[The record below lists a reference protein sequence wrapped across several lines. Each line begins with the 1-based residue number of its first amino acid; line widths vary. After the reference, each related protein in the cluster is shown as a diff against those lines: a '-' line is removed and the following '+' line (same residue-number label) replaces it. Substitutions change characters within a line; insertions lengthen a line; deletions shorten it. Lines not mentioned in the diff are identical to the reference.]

1 MNDWSFKHSH
11 HPNLVNTCVRDF
23 QFHFSAFHPLYPPQ
37 KSLFPIRKSCL
48 YFSIYC
54 LSCTCSRM
62 NFYECFCVAIFH
74 HLYPCVPAI
83 FPTLMNIW
91 MIFIGWKIRIET
103 ELFSIPP
110 LELSFI
116 IFLGDWVVI
125 LEHKSAYLI
134 DTHEC
139 QHTQLGFQ
147 NQLMESLF
155 IRKFEEQ
162 RLVLDY
168 SFTFAW

>member
-11 HPNLVNTCVRDF
+11 HPNLVNACVRDF
-23 QFHFSAFHPLYPPQ
+23 QFHFSAYHPLYPPQ

-54 LSCTCSRM
+54 LSCICSRM

-91 MIFIGWKIRIET
+91 MIFIGWKIRIDT
-103 ELFSIPP
+103 LFFTTSPLQFCLFVSWFRDARELNRIYSDECWRIQTGFR
-110 LELSFI
+110 
-116 IFLGDWVVI
+116 
-125 LEHKSAYLI
+125 KSAYGCHWQKI
-134 DTHEC
+134 TSSNFC
-139 QHTQLGFQ
+139 
-147 NQLMESLF
+147 
-155 IRKFEEQ
+155 
-162 RLVLDY
+162 
-168 SFTFAW
+168 